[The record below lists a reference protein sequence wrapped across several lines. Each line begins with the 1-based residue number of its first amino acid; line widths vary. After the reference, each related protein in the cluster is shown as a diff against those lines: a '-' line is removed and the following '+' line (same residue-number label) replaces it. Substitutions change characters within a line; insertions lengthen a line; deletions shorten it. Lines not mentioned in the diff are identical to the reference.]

1 MKKVLIFI
9 ALLCITGCDIKYDL
23 SFKNEKIEEKIEVIL
38 PKKEKEKYD
47 DLTKANPYAILDG
60 LDQIEYNHKY
70 KKLLTKNVGYY
81 NYTYDFSDFGR
92 AYYVRSCFDAVSF
105 SKNDEL
111 GTYTLSTSNGFHCM
125 FLNYEQVDN
134 VLITITTDRYVLDN
148 NADIVKGKKYI
159 WRINN
164 DNASNKSIKIT
175 FGDVRKRTIIDFIEE
190 NLPLVILISVLVV
203 SLGGGFIILK
213 SLSKKNNE
221 L

>member
-1 MKKVLIFI
+1 
-9 ALLCITGCDIKYDL
+9 
-23 SFKNEKIEEKIEVIL
+23 
-38 PKKEKEKYD
+38 
-47 DLTKANPYAILDG
+47 
-60 LDQIEYNHKY
+60 
-70 KKLLTKNVGYY
+70 
-81 NYTYDFSDFGR
+81 
-92 AYYVRSCFDAVSF
+92 
-105 SKNDEL
+105 
-111 GTYTLSTSNGFHCM
+111 M